1 MTRVIIEGCGMNLF
15 YDSMEQKR
23 AFEAIRIDS
32 KEKENV
38 LVVVTGIESK
48 KSTKSIF
55 TLTVINVEDD
65 REKFKGDYNRS
76 EQHGELS
83 KLH

>member
-1 MTRVIIEGCGMNLF
+1 MARVVIKDFGMNFF

-23 AFEAIRIDS
+23 TFEAIRINS
-32 KEKENV
+32 KGKENV
-38 LVVVTGIESK
+38 LVFVTGVESK
-48 KSTKSIF
+48 KGTKSIF
-55 TLTVINVEDD
+55 TLTVVNAEDD